1 MSRIAK
7 KPLVIPAGVNVSV
20 DANDNI
26 TVKGKKGEF
35 KSNLHEAVVLEMDGN
50 VIYVKAK
57 SAANPMVGTTRKML
71 QNMVQGVNE
80 GFEKKLQLVGV
91 GYRAKVQGTQLELS
105 LGFSHPVVFEIPEGI
120 SIEMP
125 SNTEIVIKGID
136 PQKVGEIAAKI
147 RKKRPPE
154 PYKGKGV
161 RYFGEKVVIKET
173 KKK

>member
-7 KPLVIPAGVNVSV
+7 KPLEIPAGVNVTMNGNAV
-20 DANDNI
+20 

-35 KSNLHEAVVLEMDGN
+35 NYNLDAAVEITLEGN

-57 SAANPMVGTTRKML
+57 KDPHPMVGTTRKL
-71 QNMVQGVNE
+71 LGNMVQGVNE

-91 GYRAKVQGTQLELS
+91 GYRAKIQGNLLELS
-105 LGFSHPVVFEIPEGI
+105 LGFSHPVNFQIPKGI
-120 SIEMP
+120 TIESP
-125 SNTEIVIKGID
+125 TNTEIVIKGSD
-136 PQKVGEIAAKI
+136 PQLVGEIAAKI
-147 RKKRPPE
+147 RAVRPPE

-161 RYFGEKVVIKET
+161 RYLGEKVELKET